1 MRSHKEME
9 SEKVF
14 LMFYHTAIRNVGLFT
29 SVSVALLGYSR
40 FYRGKLKTYNIAFII
55 ISLLVLLCAILI
67 CYYLI
72 LDLHKINENIKS
84 PVYTDKWI
92 IIPKIALGTD
102 ILIGLFGLYTLY
114 REMTK

>member
-14 LMFYHTAIRNVGLFT
+14 LMFYHTAIRNIGLFT

-102 ILIGLFGLYTLY
+102 ILIGLFGLYII
-114 REMTK
+114 